1 MTQRKLGEIGP
12 RFRTSV
18 AACITVLWP
27 SVALSLPSASPAPTN
42 VDPKPQVAPNV
53 APRSVPANSVPA
65 SPAPGEDV
73 TTSEVA
79 PATPVPVQPAT
90 QPAASASVTTP
101 ARRVEPAV
109 TGAPTAGKVLT
120 AEQKKKAR
128 QRFDR
133 GLELYD
139 AGDFDGALKEFLAA
153 LQFVRHPVVL
163 YNVALVYARLGAPVE
178 CVRSVEELQHEGML
192 VLDET
197 SRGKLL
203 QVYGEQ
209 RSRIGR
215 IRVQSNV
222 PGAVIQIDGV
232 DIAQQEVNDLP
243 LAAGEHIVS
252 TVASG
257 YIPRRMRVVIP
268 PEATEAVQFTLQ
280 PLQST
285 LAHLHLGSDV
295 PDVNI
300 AVDGEPVGQT
310 PFPASLAFSPGTHQV
325 VAQRPG
331 YASVK
336 RTIVLDP
343 GGEGQI
349 SFEMQPQE
357 SADSAFSKLT
367 IVASE
372 PNSQVSLNGKPVAI
386 GRSRIE
392 VPSGRHRLKVH
403 SAGFV
408 DYERELLVAPG
419 EQSVAV
425 HLMPTSE
432 FLGDYKSSAET
443 QRVLGFVALGGGLA
457 IAGAGGGFLVW
468 NKGEQREAQRDYDT
482 NAERVQALPGHRCD
496 SPECA
501 DQVQTLAARID
512 SVHDRQVFG
521 WIGVGVGAA
530 AALTGTYLL
539 IFGDDPERYDP
550 RPESDVF
557 GSLHL
562 NLGPGQLSVTGRF

>member
-1 MTQRKLGEIGP
+1 MIQTQFGDTAP
-12 RFRTSV
+12 RIRSSIAVLV
-18 AACITVLWP
+18 AVLWP
-27 SVALSLPSASPAPTN
+27 SAAFSLPSAPAATVASSASTQVEKPPLAASEAIVPSEGAAAEVNTNSASPETAAPVSPVAASVRSSASERRVSPAI
-42 VDPKPQVAPNV
+42 
-53 APRSVPANSVPA
+53 
-65 SPAPGEDV
+65 
-73 TTSEVA
+73 
-79 PATPVPVQPAT
+79 
-90 QPAASASVTTP
+90 
-101 ARRVEPAV
+101 
-109 TGAPTAGKVLT
+109 TGAPSPSKNLT
-120 AEQKKKAR
+120 PEQKQKAR

-139 AGDFDGALKEFLAA
+139 AGDFPGALKEFLGA

-163 YNVALVYARLGAPVE
+163 YNVALVYARLGSPVE
-178 CVRSVEELQHEGML
+178 CVRSVEELQQEGLL
-192 VLDET
+192 VLDEP

-203 QVYGEQ
+203 QVYNEQ
-209 RSRIGR
+209 RTRIGR
-215 IRVQSNV
+215 IRVQANV

-232 DIAQQEVNDLP
+232 DIGQQEVNDLP

-285 LAHLHLGSDV
+285 LAHLHLSSDV
-295 PDVNI
+295 PDVSVS
-300 AVDGEPVGQT
+300 VDGEPVGQT

-325 VAQRPG
+325 VARRSG
-331 YASVK
+331 YGTVTRSV
-336 RTIVLDP
+336 VLDP

-349 SFEMQPQE
+349 TFEMQPQE
-357 SADSAFSKLT
+357 SAESVFSKLT
-367 IVASE
+367 IVSSE

-386 GRSRIE
+386 GRNRIE
-392 VPSGRHRLKVH
+392 VPPGRHRLKVH

-408 DYERELLVAPG
+408 DYERELVVAPG

-443 QRVLGFVALGGGLA
+443 QRVLGFVGIGGGLA
-457 IAGAGGGFLVW
+457 VAAAGIGFLVW
-468 NKGEQREAQRDYDT
+468 NNGERREAERNY
-482 NAERVQALPGHRCD
+482 NAFAADVEASVGGVCD
-496 SPECA
+496 SPACEEQA
-501 DQVQTLAARID
+501 RSLDAAID
-512 SVHDRQVFG
+512 RVKDRSVFG

-530 AALTGTYLL
+530 GVLTGASLL
-539 IFGDDPERYDP
+539 IFGDDPSRYDP

-557 GSLHL
+557 GSLSL
-562 NLGPGQLSVTGRF
+562 RLGPGQVSVLGRF